1 MPAPLPA
8 PPDRIA
14 TVFRRRRLRQQLV
27 VVPVVLGMLALVWVR
42 ESAADGELADKDPLA
57 LGAFAVVLASLVF
70 SWWNWRCPACRSP
83 LGRGTSPRRCPEC
96 GAPFA

>member
-1 MPAPLPA
+1 MPSPITAS
-8 PPDRIA
+8 PDRIV

-27 VVPVVLGMLALVWVR
+27 VVPAVLGMVALVWVH
-42 ESAADGELADKDPLA
+42 ETAAAGELAEKDPFA
-57 LGAFAVVLASLVF
+57 VGAFAVVVLSLAF
-70 SWWNWRCPACRSP
+70 SWWNWRCPACRTP